1 MLVIRPA
8 FEQMISACPCGGSCG
23 KFGGFLIYAVHT
35 VRAARPV
42 RRRLPLMTGYCGC
55 EVYSRPTHRM
65 VRLTEVECEE
75 LLFLPV
81 IVNGY
86 VPVRALQFTEMVS
99 FELPGAVAGFRLK
112 LALVLCGNPLTLRL
126 TELEPPLALSETVEA
141 PFEPRF
147 AVIDDAEMP
156 KSTAGAETTTV
167 RVVE

>member
-1 MLVIRPA
+1 MRSTYGKGSRA
-8 FEQMISACPCGGSCG
+8 GSA
-23 KFGGFLIYAVHT
+23 L
-35 VRAARPV
+35 AALDDRV
-42 RRRLPLMTGYCGC
+42 LWFRGLP
-55 EVYSRPTHRM
+55 RPTHRM
-65 VRLTEVECEE
+65 VRLTEVECEK

-99 FELPGAVAGFRLK
+99 FEVPGAVAGFRLK